1 MSMTRHREELIE
13 ALNRFERYSKDAAAS
28 WEQGSFEDMRRA
40 GHHATAARKAV
51 LAAFDAEVKRLTPT
65 SSNPVEP
72 RPADAV
78 KSGSRPE
85 RAARG

>member
-1 MSMTRHREELIE
+1 
-13 ALNRFERYSKDAAAS
+13 
-28 WEQGSFEDMRRA
+28 MRRA